1 MATTTCTRFTDE
13 YQLYEELGKG
23 AFSVV
28 RRCVKLSTGQEY
40 AAKIINTKKLS
51 ARDHQKLER
60 EARICRLLKHPNIVR
75 LHDSISEEGFHYL
88 LFDLVTGGELFE
100 DIVARE
106 YYSEADASHCI
117 HQILDSVHH
126 IHQHDIVH
134 RDLKPENL
142 LLASKCKNAAV
153 KLADFGLAIEVQGDQ
168 QAWFGFAGTP
178 GYLSPEVLRKE
189 AYGKPVDI
197 WACGVILYILLVGY
211 PPFWDEDQHKLYQQ
225 IKAGAY
231 DFPSPEWDTVTP
243 EAKNLI
249 NQMLT
254 INPAKRITAQEALKH
269 PWVCQRST
277 VASMMHRQETVEC
290 LKKFNARRKLKGA
303 ILTTML
309 VSRNFSVGSRQT
321 TAPASVT
328 AAAAAV
334 AAAAGTTA
342 GLVEQAKTLLNKKAD
357 VKPQTNSTKNSIV
370 TSPKGNLPSPALES
384 SDSSNATV
392 EDEEMKGKVVD
403 NSSVQSNPSAPQP
416 DPTHTPQG
424 PAPAVF
430 TATKFTDLLGVVR
443 RGSVPTSDAEGGTTT
458 TPAVVAAPST
468 PQTPSIPTQMSRL
481 TDLVSS
487 VRRPTVP
494 QTDSEPSA
502 ASRALSPPV
511 SVPSHPSP
519 SPAQVSSS
527 PLPSAHSRKQEIIKI
542 TEQLI
547 EAINNGDFE
556 AYAKICD
563 PGLTCFEPEA
573 LGNLVEGMDFHRFY
587 FENLLS
593 KNSKP
598 IHTTILNPHVHL
610 IGEEAACIAYIR
622 LTQYVDGQGRPR
634 SSQSEETRV
643 WHRRDSK
650 WQNVHFH
657 CSGAPAAP
665 LQ

>member
-1 MATTTCTRFTDE
+1 MATPVTCTRFTDE

-28 RRCVKLSTGQEY
+28 RRCVKKSTSQEY

-75 LHDSISEEGFHYL
+75 LHESISEEGFHYL
-88 LFDLVTGGELFE
+88 VFDLVTGGELFE

-117 HQILDSVHH
+117 HQILESVNH

-142 LLASKCKNAAV
+142 LLASKCKGAAV

-178 GYLSPEVLRKE
+178 GYLSPEVLRKDP
-189 AYGKPVDI
+189 YGKPVDI

-254 INPAKRITAQEALKH
+254 INPAKRITADQALKH

-290 LKKFNARRKLKGA
+290 LRKFNARRKLKGA

-309 VSRNFSVGSRQT
+309 VSRNFSVGRQSS
-321 TAPASVT
+321 AP
-328 AAAAAV
+328 V
-334 AAAAGTTA
+334 AAATSAA
-342 GLVEQAKTLLNKKAD
+342 NLAEQAAKSLLNKKTD
-357 VKPQTNSTKNSIV
+357 GVKKRKSSSSVHLMEPQTTV
-370 TSPKGNLPSPALES
+370 VH
-384 SDSSNATV
+384 NATDGIKGSTESCNTTT
-392 EDEEMKGKVVD
+392 EDEDLKATQSCEEKVLAWE
-403 NSSVQSNPSAPQP
+403 SP
-416 DPTHTPQG
+416 G
-424 PAPAVF
+424 
-430 TATKFTDLLGVVR
+430 
-443 RGSVPTSDAEGGTTT
+443 
-458 TPAVVAAPST
+458 
-468 PQTPSIPTQMSRL
+468 QTLEIEHAQ
-481 TDLVSS
+481 
-487 VRRPTVP
+487 
-494 QTDSEPSA
+494 SEPMLTPVVPFS
-502 ASRALSPPV
+502 LSN
-511 SVPSHPSP
+511 S
-519 SPAQVSSS
+519 
-527 PLPSAHSRKQEIIKI
+527 LLRKQEIIKI

-556 AYAKICD
+556 AYTKICD
-563 PGLTCFEPEA
+563 PGLTSFEPEA
-573 LGNLVEGMDFHRFY
+573 LGNLVEGMDFHKFY
-587 FENLLS
+587 FDNLLS
-593 KNSKP
+593 KNTKP
-598 IHTTILNPHVHL
+598 IHTTILNPHVHV
-610 IGEEAACIAYIR
+610 IGEDAACIAYIR
-622 LTQYVDGQGRPR
+622 LTQYIDAQGRPR
-634 SSQSEETRV
+634 TTQSEETRV
-643 WHRRDSK
+643 WYRRDGK
-650 WQNVHFH
+650 WLNVHYH

>member
-1 MATTTCTRFTDE
+1 MATTATSTRFTDE

-28 RRCVKLSTGQEY
+28 RRCVKKSSGQEY

-88 LFDLVTGGELFE
+88 VFDLVTGGELFE

-117 HQILDSVHH
+117 SQILESVNH

-142 LLASKCKNAAV
+142 LLASKMKGAAV

-178 GYLSPEVLRKE
+178 GYLSPEVLRKDP
-189 AYGKPVDI
+189 YGKPVDI

-254 INPAKRITAQEALKH
+254 INPAKRITAEQALKH
-269 PWVCQRST
+269 PWVCHRST

-290 LKKFNARRKLKGA
+290 LRKFNARRKLKGA

-309 VSRNFSVGSRQT
+309 VSRNFSACKS
-321 TAPASVT
+321 
-328 AAAAAV
+328 
-334 AAAAGTTA
+334 
-342 GLVEQAKTLLNKKAD
+342 LLNKKSDSAKESQSTVVHNPPDGVKGSTESNATNDEEEMKAD
-357 VKPQTNSTKNSIV
+357 SSALSQSSATEEMP
-370 TSPKGNLPSPALES
+370 PLLPSPQS
-384 SDSSNATV
+384 SPAIPPHDVKRMAWNST
-392 EDEEMKGKVVD
+392 G
-403 NSSVQSNPSAPQP
+403 NSSCPDSELSQSSMPAAP
-416 DPTHTPQG
+416 
-424 PAPAVF
+424 
-430 TATKFTDLLGVVR
+430 LG
-443 RGSVPTSDAEGGTTT
+443 SNT
-458 TPAVVAAPST
+458 VAAINNT
-468 PQTPSIPTQMSRL
+468 KQT
-481 TDLVSS
+481 
-487 VRRPTVP
+487 
-494 QTDSEPSA
+494 
-502 ASRALSPPV
+502 
-511 SVPSHPSP
+511 
-519 SPAQVSSS
+519 
-527 PLPSAHSRKQEIIKI
+527 RKQEIIKI

-547 EAINNGDFE
+547 EAINNGDFD
-556 AYAKICD
+556 AYTRICD
-563 PGLTCFEPEA
+563 PGLTSFEPEA
-573 LGNLVEGMDFHRFY
+573 LGNLVEGMDFHKFY

-598 IHTTILNPHVHL
+598 VHTTLLNPHVHL
-610 IGEEAACIAYIR
+610 IGEDAACIAYIR
-622 LTQYVDGQGRPR
+622 LTQFVDTTGRPR

-643 WHRRDSK
+643 WHRREGK
-650 WQNVHFH
+650 WLNVHFH

>member
-28 RRCVKLSTGQEY
+28 RRCVKLCTGQEY

-60 EARICRLLKHPNIVR
+60 EARICRLLKHHNIVR

-309 VSRNFSVGSRQT
+309 VSRNFS
-321 TAPASVT
+321 A
-328 AAAAAV
+328 
-334 AAAAGTTA
+334 
-342 GLVEQAKTLLNKKAD
+342 AKTLLNKKAD
-357 VKPQTNSTKNSIV
+357 VKKRKSSSTVQYMPQTNSTKNSIV
-370 TSPKGNLPSPALES
+370 TSPKGNIPSPALEPQTTVIHNPMDGTKES
-384 SDSSNATV
+384 SDSSNTTV
-392 EDEEMKGKVVD
+392 EDEDVKV
-403 NSSVQSNPSAPQP
+403 
-416 DPTHTPQG
+416 
-424 PAPAVF
+424 
-430 TATKFTDLLGVVR
+430 
-443 RGSVPTSDAEGGTTT
+443 
-458 TPAVVAAPST
+458 
-468 PQTPSIPTQMSRL
+468 
-481 TDLVSS
+481 
-487 VRRPTVP
+487 
-494 QTDSEPSA
+494 
-502 ASRALSPPV
+502 
-511 SVPSHPSP
+511 
-519 SPAQVSSS
+519 
-527 PLPSAHSRKQEIIKI
+527 RKQEIIKI

-563 PGLTCFEPEA
+563 PGLTSFEPEA

-587 FENLLS
+587 FENLLA

-610 IGEEAACIAYIR
+610 IGEDAACIAYIR
-622 LTQYVDGQGRPR
+622 LTQFVDNQGRPR

-650 WQNVHFH
+650 WQNIHFH

>member
-1 MATTTCTRFTDE
+1 MAADPSLPPVSCLLFPR
-13 YQLYEELGKG
+13 G

-28 RRCVKLSTGQEY
+28 RRCVKLCTGQEY

-60 EARICRLLKHPNIVR
+60 EARICRLLKHPNIENVYN
-75 LHDSISEEGFHYL
+75 LTSISL
-88 LFDLVTGGELFE
+88 RVTGGELFE

-117 HQILDSVHH
+117 QQILEAVLHC
-126 IHQHDIVH
+126 HQMGVVH

-290 LKKFNARRKLKGA
+290 LKKFNARRKLKSLTIIHMDGF
-303 ILTTML
+303 ILKL
-309 VSRNFSVGSRQT
+309 LQSSINSSNLCPYLFVSLSSHSLLIFPSNSHFVITKHSPVYPHSLAHPLSLFSPFFLQEPQT
-321 TAPASVT
+321 TVIHNPVD
-328 AAAAAV
+328 
-334 AAAAGTTA
+334 GT
-342 GLVEQAKTLLNKKAD
+342 
-357 VKPQTNSTKNSIV
+357 
-370 TSPKGNLPSPALES
+370 
-384 SDSSNATV
+384 
-392 EDEEMKGKVVD
+392 KV
-403 NSSVQSNPSAPQP
+403 
-416 DPTHTPQG
+416 H
-424 PAPAVF
+424 
-430 TATKFTDLLGVVR
+430 
-443 RGSVPTSDAEGGTTT
+443 
-458 TPAVVAAPST
+458 
-468 PQTPSIPTQMSRL
+468 
-481 TDLVSS
+481 
-487 VRRPTVP
+487 
-494 QTDSEPSA
+494 
-502 ASRALSPPV
+502 PP
-511 SVPSHPSP
+511 
-519 SPAQVSSS
+519 
-527 PLPSAHSRKQEIIKI
+527 PLPPSLHFFNFICPRKQEIIKI

-547 EAINNGDFE
+547 EAVNNGDFE

-563 PGLTCFEPEA
+563 PGLTSFEPEG

-587 FENLLS
+587 FDNLLS

-598 IHTTILNPHVHL
+598 IHTTILNPHVHM
-610 IGEEAACIAYIR
+610 IGDDAACIAYIR
-622 LTQYVDGQGRPR
+622 LTQFVDGQGSPR

-643 WHRRDSK
+643 WHRRESR

-665 LQ
+665 IQG

>member
-23 AFSVV
+23 AFSIV

-309 VSRNFSVGSRQT
+309 VSRNFS
-321 TAPASVT
+321 
-328 AAAAAV
+328 
-334 AAAAGTTA
+334 
-342 GLVEQAKTLLNKKAD
+342 AKSLLNKKAD
-357 VKPQTNSTKNSIV
+357 VK
-370 TSPKGNLPSPALES
+370 ES

-392 EDEEMKGKVVD
+392 EDEEMKGKVVN
-403 NSSVQSNPSAPQP
+403 NSSVQSNPSTQS
-416 DPTHTPQG
+416 DPAHTPPG
-424 PAPAVF
+424 PSPAVF
-430 TATKFTDLLGVVR
+430 TATKFTDLLGAVR
-443 RGSVPTSDAEGGTTT
+443 RAPGPTSDSEGGNTT
-458 TPAVVAAPST
+458 TPAAVSVPSNT
-468 PQTPSIPTQMSRL
+468 QIPNIPTQMSRL
-481 TDLVSS
+481 TDLVGS
-487 VRRPTVP
+487 VRRSSAP
-494 QTDSEPSA
+494 QPDSEPPA
-502 ASRALSPPV
+502 PSRPLTAPV
-511 SVPSHPSP
+511 PAPSHPSHFP
-519 SPAQVSSS
+519 SQPPSS

-593 KNSKP
+593 KNNKP

>member
-1 MATTTCTRFTDE
+1 MATTATSTRFTDE

-28 RRCVKLSTGQEY
+28 RRCVKKSSGQEY

-88 LFDLVTGGELFE
+88 VFDLVTGGELFE

-117 HQILDSVHH
+117 SQILESVNH

-142 LLASKCKNAAV
+142 LLASKMKGAAV

-178 GYLSPEVLRKE
+178 GYLSPEVLRKDP
-189 AYGKPVDI
+189 YGKPVDI

-254 INPAKRITAQEALKH
+254 INPAKRITAEQALKH
-269 PWVCQRST
+269 PWVCHRST

-290 LKKFNARRKLKGA
+290 LRKFNARRKLKGA

-309 VSRNFSVGSRQT
+309 VSRNFSACKS
-321 TAPASVT
+321 
-328 AAAAAV
+328 
-334 AAAAGTTA
+334 
-342 GLVEQAKTLLNKKAD
+342 LLNKKSDSA
-357 VKPQTNSTKNSIV
+357 KPSTNNSKNSIV
-370 TSPKGNLPSPALES
+370 SAINALKDTNMATNAQMESQSTVVHNPPDGVKGSTE
-384 SDSSNATV
+384 SNATND
-392 EDEEMKGKVVD
+392 EEEMKGRKAD
-403 NSSVQSNPSAPQP
+403 SS
-416 DPTHTPQG
+416 
-424 PAPAVF
+424 
-430 TATKFTDLLGVVR
+430 
-443 RGSVPTSDAEGGTTT
+443 
-458 TPAVVAAPST
+458 
-468 PQTPSIPTQMSRL
+468 
-481 TDLVSS
+481 
-487 VRRPTVP
+487 
-494 QTDSEPSA
+494 
-502 ASRALSPPV
+502 ALSQSSATEEMPPLL
-511 SVPSHPSP
+511 PSP
-519 SPAQVSSS
+519 QSSPAT
-527 PLPSAHSRKQEIIKI
+527 RKQEIIKI

-547 EAINNGDFE
+547 EAINNGDFD
-556 AYAKICD
+556 AYTRICD
-563 PGLTCFEPEA
+563 PGLTSFEPEA
-573 LGNLVEGMDFHRFY
+573 LGNLVEGMDFHKFY

-598 IHTTILNPHVHL
+598 VHTTLLNPHVHL
-610 IGEEAACIAYIR
+610 IGEDAACIAYIR
-622 LTQYVDGQGRPR
+622 LTQFVDTTGRPR

-643 WHRRDSK
+643 WHRREGK
-650 WQNVHFH
+650 WLNVHFH

>member
-28 RRCVKLSTGQEY
+28 RRCVKLCTGQEY

-117 HQILDSVHH
+117 HQILESVHH

-342 GLVEQAKTLLNKKAD
+342 GLVEQAAKTLLNKKAD
-357 VKPQTNSTKNSIV
+357 VKKRKSSSTVQYMPQTNSTKNSIV
-370 TSPKGNLPSPALES
+370 TSPKGNIPSPALEPQTTVIHNPVDGTKES
-384 SDSSNATV
+384 SDSSNTTV
-392 EDEEMKGKVVD
+392 EDEDVK
-403 NSSVQSNPSAPQP
+403 A
-416 DPTHTPQG
+416 
-424 PAPAVF
+424 
-430 TATKFTDLLGVVR
+430 
-443 RGSVPTSDAEGGTTT
+443 
-458 TPAVVAAPST
+458 
-468 PQTPSIPTQMSRL
+468 
-481 TDLVSS
+481 
-487 VRRPTVP
+487 
-494 QTDSEPSA
+494 
-502 ASRALSPPV
+502 
-511 SVPSHPSP
+511 
-519 SPAQVSSS
+519 
-527 PLPSAHSRKQEIIKI
+527 RKQEIIKI

-563 PGLTCFEPEA
+563 PGLTSFEPEA

-587 FENLLS
+587 FENLLA
-593 KNSKP
+593 KNNKP

-610 IGEEAACIAYIR
+610 IGEDAACIAYIR
-622 LTQYVDGQGRPR
+622 LTQFVDGQGRPR

-650 WQNVHFH
+650 WQNIHFH

>member
-28 RRCVKLSTGQEY
+28 RRCVKLCTGQEY

-117 HQILDSVHH
+117 QQILEAVLHC
-126 IHQHDIVH
+126 HQMGVVH

-309 VSRNFSVGSRQT
+309 VSRNFS
-321 TAPASVT
+321 
-328 AAAAAV
+328 AA
-334 AAAAGTTA
+334 
-342 GLVEQAKTLLNKKAD
+342 KSLLNKKAD
-357 VKPQTNSTKNSIV
+357 VKKRKSSSTV
-370 TSPKGNLPSPALES
+370 QYMES
-384 SDSSNATV
+384 SDSSNTTI
-392 EDEEMKGKVVD
+392 EDEDVKGKSLD
-403 NSSVQSNPSAPQP
+403 SSSFKAPSEVSQSPPGSAP
-416 DPTHTPQG
+416 
-424 PAPAVF
+424 AIF
-430 TATKFTDLLGVVR
+430 STKLTDILGCAR
-443 RGSVPTSDAEGGTTT
+443 RGSGPSAVPDTEA
-458 TPAVVAAPST
+458 AVLSIQSP
-468 PQTPSIPTQMSRL
+468 PQTPIIQTRF

-487 VRRPTVP
+487 VGRAPVP
-494 QTDSEPSA
+494 QPQTESTSSRTSVPPPQPS
-502 ASRALSPPV
+502 SPPTPPPSV
-511 SVPSHPSP
+511 SV
-519 SPAQVSSS
+519 QT
-527 PLPSAHSRKQEIIKI
+527 RKQEIIKI

-563 PGLTCFEPEA
+563 PGLTSFEPEA

-610 IGEEAACIAYIR
+610 IGEDAACIAYIR
-622 LTQYVDGQGRPR
+622 LTQFVDGQGRPR

>member
-1 MATTTCTRFTDE
+1 MAVTTCTRFTDE
-13 YQLYEELGKG
+13 FQLYEELGKG

-28 RRCVKLSTGQEY
+28 RRCVKLCTGQEN

-309 VSRNFSVGSRQT
+309 VSRNFS
-321 TAPASVT
+321 
-328 AAAAAV
+328 AA
-334 AAAAGTTA
+334 
-342 GLVEQAKTLLNKKAD
+342 KSLLNKKAD
-357 VKPQTNSTKNSIV
+357 VKPQTNSIKNSTV
-370 TSPKGNLPSPALES
+370 TSPKGNTTSPALEPQTTVIHNPIDGTKES
-384 SDSSNATV
+384 SDSSNTTV
-392 EDEEMKGKVVD
+392 EDEDVK
-403 NSSVQSNPSAPQP
+403 A
-416 DPTHTPQG
+416 
-424 PAPAVF
+424 
-430 TATKFTDLLGVVR
+430 
-443 RGSVPTSDAEGGTTT
+443 
-458 TPAVVAAPST
+458 
-468 PQTPSIPTQMSRL
+468 
-481 TDLVSS
+481 
-487 VRRPTVP
+487 
-494 QTDSEPSA
+494 
-502 ASRALSPPV
+502 
-511 SVPSHPSP
+511 
-519 SPAQVSSS
+519 
-527 PLPSAHSRKQEIIKI
+527 RKQEIIKI

-563 PGLTCFEPEA
+563 HGLTSFEPEA

-587 FENLLS
+587 FENLLA

-610 IGEEAACIAYIR
+610 IGEDAACIAYIR

-650 WQNVHFH
+650 WQNIHFH

>member
-1 MATTTCTRFTDE
+1 MATIVTSTRFTDE

-28 RRCVKLSTGQEY
+28 RRCVKKSTGQEY

-75 LHDSISEEGFHYL
+75 LHESISEEGFHYL
-88 LFDLVTGGELFE
+88 VFDLVTGGELFE

-106 YYSEADASHCI
+106 YYSEADASQCI
-117 HQILDSVHH
+117 NQILESVNH

-142 LLASKCKNAAV
+142 LLASKMKGAAV

-178 GYLSPEVLRKE
+178 GYLSPEVLRKDP
-189 AYGKPVDI
+189 YGKPVDI

-254 INPAKRITAQEALKH
+254 INPAKRITAEQALKH

-290 LKKFNARRKLKGA
+290 LRKFNARRKLKGA

-309 VSRNFSVGSRQT
+309 VSRNFSVGRQHTSPAAPT
-321 TAPASVT
+321 TST
-328 AAAAAV
+328 AALAQEAC
-334 AAAAGTTA
+334 
-342 GLVEQAKTLLNKKAD
+342 KSLLNKKAD
-357 VKPQTNSTKNSIV
+357 GVKPQTNNTKNSV
-370 TSPKGNLPSPALES
+370 VSAVVNAMKESNTTSSTPMEPQTTVVHNPADGPKGSTES
-384 SDSSNATV
+384 CNTTEE
-392 EDEEMKGKVVD
+392 EDMK
-403 NSSVQSNPSAPQP
+403 A
-416 DPTHTPQG
+416 
-424 PAPAVF
+424 
-430 TATKFTDLLGVVR
+430 
-443 RGSVPTSDAEGGTTT
+443 
-458 TPAVVAAPST
+458 
-468 PQTPSIPTQMSRL
+468 
-481 TDLVSS
+481 
-487 VRRPTVP
+487 
-494 QTDSEPSA
+494 
-502 ASRALSPPV
+502 
-511 SVPSHPSP
+511 
-519 SPAQVSSS
+519 
-527 PLPSAHSRKQEIIKI
+527 RKQEIIKI

-547 EAINNGDFE
+547 EAVNNGDFE
-556 AYAKICD
+556 AYTRICD
-563 PGLTCFEPEA
+563 PGLTSFEPEA
-573 LGNLVEGMDFHRFY
+573 LGNLVEGMDFHKFY
-587 FENLLS
+587 FEHLLS
-593 KNSKP
+593 KNNKP
-598 IHTTILNPHVHL
+598 VHTTILNPHVHL
-610 IGEEAACIAYIR
+610 IGEDAACIAYIR
-622 LTQYVDGQGRPR
+622 LTQYIDSQGRPR
-634 SSQSEETRV
+634 SCQSEETRV
-643 WHRRDSK
+643 WHRRESK
-650 WQNVHFH
+650 WLNVHFH

>member
-13 YQLYEELGKG
+13 FQLYEELGKG
-23 AFSVV
+23 AFSIV
-28 RRCVKLSTGQEY
+28 RRCVKLCTGQEY

-117 HQILDSVHH
+117 HQILESVDH
-126 IHQHDIVH
+126 IHHHDIVH

-153 KLADFGLAIEVQGDQ
+153 KLADFGLAIEVQGEQ

-309 VSRNFSVGSRQT
+309 VSRNFSVGRQT
-321 TAPASVT
+321 TAPASVS
-328 AAAAAV
+328 
-334 AAAAGTTA
+334 AAGTTTS
-342 GLVEQAKTLLNKKAD
+342 LVEQAAKSLLNRKAD
-357 VKPQTNSTKNSIV
+357 VKKRKSSSTVQYMPQSNSVKNSIV
-370 TSPKGNLPSPALES
+370 TSPKGNVSSPALEPQTTVIHNPVDGIKES
-384 SDSSNATV
+384 SDSSHTTI
-392 EDEEMKGKVVD
+392 EDEDVK
-403 NSSVQSNPSAPQP
+403 A
-416 DPTHTPQG
+416 
-424 PAPAVF
+424 
-430 TATKFTDLLGVVR
+430 
-443 RGSVPTSDAEGGTTT
+443 
-458 TPAVVAAPST
+458 
-468 PQTPSIPTQMSRL
+468 
-481 TDLVSS
+481 
-487 VRRPTVP
+487 
-494 QTDSEPSA
+494 
-502 ASRALSPPV
+502 
-511 SVPSHPSP
+511 
-519 SPAQVSSS
+519 
-527 PLPSAHSRKQEIIKI
+527 RKQEIIKI

-547 EAINNGDFE
+547 EAINNGDFD

-563 PGLTCFEPEA
+563 PGLTSFEPEA

-622 LTQYVDGQGRPR
+622 LTQFVDGQGLPR

>member
-1 MATTTCTRFTDE
+1 MATIVTSTRFTDE

-28 RRCVKLSTGQEY
+28 RRCVKKSSGQEY

-88 LFDLVTGGELFE
+88 VFDLVTGGELFE

-106 YYSEADASHCI
+106 YYSEADASQCI
-117 HQILDSVHH
+117 SQILESVNH

-142 LLASKCKNAAV
+142 LLASKMKGAAV

-178 GYLSPEVLRKE
+178 GYLSPEVLRKDP
-189 AYGKPVDI
+189 YGKPVDI

-254 INPAKRITAQEALKH
+254 INPAKRITAEQALKH

-290 LKKFNARRKLKGA
+290 LRKFNARRKLKGA

-309 VSRNFSVGSRQT
+309 VSRNFSACKS
-321 TAPASVT
+321 
-328 AAAAAV
+328 
-334 AAAAGTTA
+334 
-342 GLVEQAKTLLNKKAD
+342 LLNKKSDSA
-357 VKPQTNSTKNSIV
+357 KPSTNNSKNSIV
-370 TSPKGNLPSPALES
+370 SAINALKDSNMATNSQMESQSTVVHNPPDGVKGSTE
-384 SDSSNATV
+384 SNATND
-392 EDEEMKGKVVD
+392 EEEMKGRKAD
-403 NSSVQSNPSAPQP
+403 SSVLSQSSATEEMPPLLSSPQ
-416 DPTHTPQG
+416 
-424 PAPAVF
+424 
-430 TATKFTDLLGVVR
+430 
-443 RGSVPTSDAEGGTTT
+443 S
-458 TPAVVAAPST
+458 
-468 PQTPSIPTQMSRL
+468 
-481 TDLVSS
+481 
-487 VRRPTVP
+487 
-494 QTDSEPSA
+494 
-502 ASRALSPPV
+502 
-511 SVPSHPSP
+511 
-519 SPAQVSSS
+519 SPAT
-527 PLPSAHSRKQEIIKI
+527 RKQEIIKI

-547 EAINNGDFE
+547 EAVNNGDFD
-556 AYAKICD
+556 AYTRICD
-563 PGLTCFEPEA
+563 PGLTSFEPEA
-573 LGNLVEGMDFHRFY
+573 LGNLVEGMDFHKFY

-598 IHTTILNPHVHL
+598 VHTTLLNPHVHL
-610 IGEEAACIAYIR
+610 IGEDAACIAYIR
-622 LTQYVDGQGRPR
+622 LTQFVDSTGRPR

-643 WHRRDSK
+643 WHRRDGK
-650 WQNVHFH
+650 WLNVHFH

>member
-1 MATTTCTRFTDE
+1 MATTATSTRFTDE

-28 RRCVKLSTGQEY
+28 RRCVKKSSGQEY

-88 LFDLVTGGELFE
+88 VFDLVTGGELFE

-117 HQILDSVHH
+117 SQILESVNH

-142 LLASKCKNAAV
+142 LLASKMKGAAV

-178 GYLSPEVLRKE
+178 GYLSPEVLRKDP
-189 AYGKPVDI
+189 YGKPVDI

-254 INPAKRITAQEALKH
+254 INPAKRITAEQALKH
-269 PWVCQRST
+269 PWVCHRST

-290 LKKFNARRKLKGA
+290 LRKFNARRKLKGA

-309 VSRNFSVGSRQT
+309 VSRNFSVGRQHT
-321 TAPASVT
+321 NS
-328 AAAAAV
+328 AAAASS
-334 AAAAGTTA
+334 TA
-342 GLVEQAKTLLNKKAD
+342 SLAQEACKSLLNKKSDSA
-357 VKPQTNSTKNSIV
+357 KPSTNNSKNSIV
-370 TSPKGNLPSPALES
+370 SAISALKDTNAQMESQSTVVHNPPDGVKGSTESNATNEEEEMKADSTALSQSSATEEMPPLLPSP
-384 SDSSNATV
+384 
-392 EDEEMKGKVVD
+392 
-403 NSSVQSNPSAPQP
+403 QS
-416 DPTHTPQG
+416 
-424 PAPAVF
+424 
-430 TATKFTDLLGVVR
+430 
-443 RGSVPTSDAEGGTTT
+443 
-458 TPAVVAAPST
+458 
-468 PQTPSIPTQMSRL
+468 
-481 TDLVSS
+481 
-487 VRRPTVP
+487 
-494 QTDSEPSA
+494 
-502 ASRALSPPV
+502 
-511 SVPSHPSP
+511 
-519 SPAQVSSS
+519 SPAT
-527 PLPSAHSRKQEIIKI
+527 RKQEIIKI

-547 EAINNGDFE
+547 EAINNGDFD
-556 AYAKICD
+556 AYTRICD
-563 PGLTCFEPEA
+563 PGLTSFEPEA
-573 LGNLVEGMDFHRFY
+573 LGNLVEGMDFHKFY
-587 FENLLS
+587 FDNLLS
-593 KNSKP
+593 KNNKP
-598 IHTTILNPHVHL
+598 VHTTLLNPHVHL
-610 IGEEAACIAYIR
+610 IGEDAACIAYIR
-622 LTQYVDGQGRPR
+622 LTQFVDVTGRPR

-643 WHRRDSK
+643 WHRRDGK
-650 WQNVHFH
+650 WLNVHFH

>member
-1 MATTTCTRFTDE
+1 MATPATSTRFTDE

-28 RRCVKLSTGQEY
+28 RRCVKKSSGQEY

-88 LFDLVTGGELFE
+88 VFDLVTGGELFE

-117 HQILDSVHH
+117 SQILESVNH

-142 LLASKCKNAAV
+142 LLASKMKGAAV

-178 GYLSPEVLRKE
+178 GYLSPEVLRKDP
-189 AYGKPVDI
+189 YGKPVDI

-254 INPAKRITAQEALKH
+254 INPAKRITAEQALKH
-269 PWVCQRST
+269 PWVCHRST

-290 LKKFNARRKLKGA
+290 LRKFNARRKLKGA

-309 VSRNFSVGSRQT
+309 VSRNFSVGRQHT
-321 TAPASVT
+321 NS
-328 AAAAAV
+328 AAAASS
-334 AAAAGTTA
+334 TA
-342 GLVEQAKTLLNKKAD
+342 SLAQEACKSLLNKKSDSA
-357 VKPQTNSTKNSIV
+357 KPSTNNSKNSIV
-370 TSPKGNLPSPALES
+370 SAINALKDTNMATNAQMESQSTVVHNPPDGVKGSTE
-384 SDSSNATV
+384 SNATND
-392 EDEEMKGKVVD
+392 EEEMKGRKADSSALSQSSATEEMPPLLPSPQSSPAIPPHDVKRMAWNSTG
-403 NSSVQSNPSAPQP
+403 NSSCPESDLSQSSLP
-416 DPTHTPQG
+416 
-424 PAPAVF
+424 
-430 TATKFTDLLGVVR
+430 
-443 RGSVPTSDAEGGTTT
+443 
-458 TPAVVAAPST
+458 AAPLGSNT
-468 PQTPSIPTQMSRL
+468 AKSNTKQT
-481 TDLVSS
+481 
-487 VRRPTVP
+487 
-494 QTDSEPSA
+494 
-502 ASRALSPPV
+502 
-511 SVPSHPSP
+511 
-519 SPAQVSSS
+519 
-527 PLPSAHSRKQEIIKI
+527 RKQEIIKI

-547 EAINNGDFE
+547 EAINNGDFD
-556 AYAKICD
+556 AYTRICD
-563 PGLTCFEPEA
+563 PGLTSFEPEA
-573 LGNLVEGMDFHRFY
+573 LGNLVEGMDFHKFY

-593 KNSKP
+593 KNNKP
-598 IHTTILNPHVHL
+598 VHTTLLNPHVHL
-610 IGEEAACIAYIR
+610 IGEDAACIAYIR
-622 LTQYVDGQGRPR
+622 LTQFVDTTGHPR

-643 WHRRDSK
+643 WHRRDGK
-650 WQNVHFH
+650 WLNVHFH

>member
-117 HQILDSVHH
+117 QQILEAVLHC
-126 IHQHDIVH
+126 HQMGVVH

-370 TSPKGNLPSPALES
+370 TSPKGNIPSPALES
-384 SDSSNATV
+384 SDSSNTTV
-392 EDEEMKGKVVD
+392 EDEDVKGKSLD
-403 NSSVQSNPSAPQP
+403 SSSLKAQSSTSSQP
-416 DPTHTPQG
+416 DSTQG
-424 PAPAVF
+424 
-430 TATKFTDLLGVVR
+430 
-443 RGSVPTSDAEGGTTT
+443 S
-458 TPAVVAAPST
+458 
-468 PQTPSIPTQMSRL
+468 
-481 TDLVSS
+481 
-487 VRRPTVP
+487 
-494 QTDSEPSA
+494 SA
-502 ASRALSPPV
+502 A
-511 SVPSHPSP
+511 
-519 SPAQVSSS
+519 
-527 PLPSAHSRKQEIIKI
+527 AHSRKQEIIKI

-547 EAINNGDFE
+547 EAINNGDFD

-563 PGLTCFEPEA
+563 PGLTSFEPEA

-587 FENLLS
+587 FENLLA
-593 KNSKP
+593 KNNKP

-610 IGEEAACIAYIR
+610 IGEDAACIAYIR
-622 LTQYVDGQGRPR
+622 LTQFVDNQGQPR

-650 WQNVHFH
+650 WQNIHFH

>member
-1 MATTTCTRFTDE
+1 M
-13 YQLYEELGKG
+13 
-23 AFSVV
+23 
-28 RRCVKLSTGQEY
+28 
-40 AAKIINTKKLS
+40 
-51 ARDHQKLER
+51 
-60 EARICRLLKHPNIVR
+60 
-75 LHDSISEEGFHYL
+75 
-88 LFDLVTGGELFE
+88 
-100 DIVARE
+100 
-106 YYSEADASHCI
+106 
-117 HQILDSVHH
+117 
-126 IHQHDIVH
+126 
-134 RDLKPENL
+134 
-142 LLASKCKNAAV
+142 

-309 VSRNFSVGSRQT
+309 VSRNFS
-321 TAPASVT
+321 A
-328 AAAAAV
+328 
-334 AAAAGTTA
+334 
-342 GLVEQAKTLLNKKAD
+342 AKTLLNKKAD
-357 VKPQTNSTKNSIV
+357 VKKRKSSSTV
-370 TSPKGNLPSPALES
+370 QYMES
-384 SDSSNATV
+384 SDSSNTTV
-392 EDEEMKGKVVD
+392 EDEDVK
-403 NSSVQSNPSAPQP
+403 A
-416 DPTHTPQG
+416 
-424 PAPAVF
+424 
-430 TATKFTDLLGVVR
+430 
-443 RGSVPTSDAEGGTTT
+443 
-458 TPAVVAAPST
+458 
-468 PQTPSIPTQMSRL
+468 
-481 TDLVSS
+481 
-487 VRRPTVP
+487 
-494 QTDSEPSA
+494 
-502 ASRALSPPV
+502 
-511 SVPSHPSP
+511 
-519 SPAQVSSS
+519 
-527 PLPSAHSRKQEIIKI
+527 RKQEIIKI

-563 PGLTCFEPEA
+563 PGLTSFEPEA

-587 FENLLS
+587 FENLLA

-610 IGEEAACIAYIR
+610 IGEDAACIAYIR
-622 LTQYVDGQGRPR
+622 LTQFVDGQGRPR

-650 WQNVHFH
+650 WQNIHFH

>member
-1 MATTTCTRFTDE
+1 MATIVTSTRFTDE

-28 RRCVKLSTGQEY
+28 RRCVKKSTGQEY

-88 LFDLVTGGELFE
+88 VFDLVTGGELFE

-106 YYSEADASHCI
+106 YYSEADASQCI
-117 HQILDSVHH
+117 NQILESVNH

-142 LLASKCKNAAV
+142 LLASKMKGAAV

-178 GYLSPEVLRKE
+178 GYLSPEVLRKDP
-189 AYGKPVDI
+189 YGKPVDI

-254 INPAKRITAQEALKH
+254 INPAKRITAEQALKH

-290 LKKFNARRKLKGA
+290 LRKFNARRKLKGA

-309 VSRNFSVGSRQT
+309 VSRNFSACKS
-321 TAPASVT
+321 
-328 AAAAAV
+328 
-334 AAAAGTTA
+334 
-342 GLVEQAKTLLNKKAD
+342 LLNKKAD
-357 VKPQTNSTKNSIV
+357 GVKPQTNNTKNSV
-370 TSPKGNLPSPALES
+370 VSAVVNAMKESNTTSSTPMEPQTTVVHNPVDGPKGSTESCNTNEEEDMKGRKAESAQGTS
-384 SDSSNATV
+384 SDSAVMSQCSAGEELPALVASPQGSPATV
-392 EDEEMKGKVVD
+392 PVHDVKRLAW
-403 NSSVQSNPSAPQP
+403 NSSEHASCPELERTHSGPCASA
-416 DPTHTPQG
+416 HG
-424 PAPAVF
+424 VGGI
-430 TATKFTDLLGVVR
+430 TASG
-443 RGSVPTSDAEGGTTT
+443 
-458 TPAVVAAPST
+458 
-468 PQTPSIPTQMSRL
+468 
-481 TDLVSS
+481 
-487 VRRPTVP
+487 
-494 QTDSEPSA
+494 SA
-502 ASRALSPPV
+502 A
-511 SVPSHPSP
+511 
-519 SPAQVSSS
+519 Q
-527 PLPSAHSRKQEIIKI
+527 SRKQEIIKI

-547 EAINNGDFE
+547 EAVNNGDFE
-556 AYAKICD
+556 AYTRICD
-563 PGLTCFEPEA
+563 PGLTSFEPEA
-573 LGNLVEGMDFHRFY
+573 LGNLVEGMDFHKFY
-587 FENLLS
+587 FEHLLS
-593 KNSKP
+593 KNNKP
-598 IHTTILNPHVHL
+598 VHTTILNPHVHL
-610 IGEEAACIAYIR
+610 IGEDAACIAYIR
-622 LTQYVDGQGRPR
+622 LTQYIDSQGRPR
-634 SSQSEETRV
+634 SCQSEETRV
-643 WHRRDSK
+643 WHRRDGK
-650 WQNVHFH
+650 WLNVHFH

>member
-1 MATTTCTRFTDE
+1 MATIVTCTRFTDE

-28 RRCVKLSTGQEY
+28 RRCVKKSTGQEY

-75 LHDSISEEGFHYL
+75 LHESISEEGFHYL
-88 LFDLVTGGELFE
+88 VFDLVTGGELFE

-117 HQILDSVHH
+117 NQILESVSH

-142 LLASKCKNAAV
+142 LLASKMKGAAV

-178 GYLSPEVLRKE
+178 GYLSPEVLRKDP
-189 AYGKPVDI
+189 YGKPVDI

-254 INPAKRITAQEALKH
+254 INPAKRITADQALKH

-290 LKKFNARRKLKGA
+290 LRKFNARRKLKGA
-303 ILTTML
+303 IITTML
-309 VSRNFSVGSRQT
+309 VSRNFSACKS
-321 TAPASVT
+321 
-328 AAAAAV
+328 
-334 AAAAGTTA
+334 
-342 GLVEQAKTLLNKKAD
+342 LLGKKSD
-357 VKPQTNSTKNSIV
+357 GVKPQTNNNKNSV
-370 TSPKGNLPSPALES
+370 
-384 SDSSNATV
+384 
-392 EDEEMKGKVVD
+392 
-403 NSSVQSNPSAPQP
+403 
-416 DPTHTPQG
+416 
-424 PAPAVF
+424 
-430 TATKFTDLLGVVR
+430 
-443 RGSVPTSDAEGGTTT
+443 
-458 TPAVVAAPST
+458 
-468 PQTPSIPTQMSRL
+468 
-481 TDLVSS
+481 
-487 VRRPTVP
+487 
-494 QTDSEPSA
+494 
-502 ASRALSPPV
+502 
-511 SVPSHPSP
+511 
-519 SPAQVSSS
+519 VSSS
-527 PLPSAHSRKQEIIKI
+527 TKDSSISSTAPMEPQTTVVHNPANGTKGSTESCNTTEEEDMKGRKASVGGASDDSAVVSQCSASEEPTPQSEAPPPCAPLTRKQEIIKI

-556 AYAKICD
+556 AYTRICD
-563 PGLTCFEPEA
+563 PGLTSFEPEA
-573 LGNLVEGMDFHRFY
+573 LGNLVEGMDFHKFY

-598 IHTTILNPHVHL
+598 VHTTILNPHVHL
-610 IGEEAACIAYIR
+610 IGEDAACIAYIR
-622 LTQYVDGQGRPR
+622 LTQYIDSQGHPR
-634 SSQSEETRV
+634 SCQSEETRV
-643 WHRRDSK
+643 WHRRDAK
-650 WQNVHFH
+650 WLNIHFH

>member
-1 MATTTCTRFTDE
+1 MATTVTSTRFTDE

-28 RRCVKLSTGQEY
+28 RRCVKKSSGQEY

-75 LHDSISEEGFHYL
+75 LHDSIAEEGFHYL
-88 LFDLVTGGELFE
+88 VFDLVTGGELFE

-117 HQILDSVHH
+117 SQILESVNH

-142 LLASKCKNAAV
+142 LLASKMKGAAV

-178 GYLSPEVLRKE
+178 GYLSPEVLRKDP
-189 AYGKPVDI
+189 YGKPVDI

-254 INPAKRITAQEALKH
+254 INPAKRITADQALKH
-269 PWVCQRST
+269 PWICHRST

-290 LKKFNARRKLKGA
+290 LRKFNARRKLKGA

-309 VSRNFSVGSRQT
+309 VSRNFSVGRQHT
-321 TAPASVT
+321 NS
-328 AAAAAV
+328 AAAASS
-334 AAAAGTTA
+334 TA
-342 GLVEQAKTLLNKKAD
+342 SLAQEACKSLLNKK
-357 VKPQTNSTKNSIV
+357 
-370 TSPKGNLPSPALES
+370 
-384 SDSSNATV
+384 SDSAKESQSTVVHNPPDGVKGSTESNATND
-392 EDEEMKGKVVD
+392 EEEMKGRKVDSSALSQSSAAEEMPPLLPSPQSSPAIPPHDVKRMAWNSTG
-403 NSSVQSNPSAPQP
+403 NSSCP
-416 DPTHTPQG
+416 
-424 PAPAVF
+424 
-430 TATKFTDLLGVVR
+430 
-443 RGSVPTSDAEGGTTT
+443 
-458 TPAVVAAPST
+458 
-468 PQTPSIPTQMSRL
+468 
-481 TDLVSS
+481 
-487 VRRPTVP
+487 
-494 QTDSEPSA
+494 DSEPSQA
-502 ASRALSPPV
+502 
-511 SVPSHPSP
+511 SVP
-519 SPAQVSSS
+519 AA
-527 PLPSAHSRKQEIIKI
+527 PLGGNAVAAVNNTQQTRKQEIIKI

-547 EAINNGDFE
+547 EAINNGDFD
-556 AYAKICD
+556 AYTRICD
-563 PGLTCFEPEA
+563 PGLTSFEPEA
-573 LGNLVEGMDFHRFY
+573 LGNLVEGMDFHKFY

-593 KNSKP
+593 KNNKP
-598 IHTTILNPHVHL
+598 VHTTLLNPHVHL
-610 IGEEAACIAYIR
+610 IGEDAACIAYIR
-622 LTQYVDGQGRPR
+622 LTQFVDSTGRPR

-650 WQNVHFH
+650 WLNVHFH